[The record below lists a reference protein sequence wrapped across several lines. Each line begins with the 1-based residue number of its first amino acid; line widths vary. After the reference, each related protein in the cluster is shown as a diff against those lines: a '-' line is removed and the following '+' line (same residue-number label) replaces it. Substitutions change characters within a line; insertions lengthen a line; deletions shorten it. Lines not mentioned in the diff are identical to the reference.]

1 MPMPATASITDRD
14 APSTADT
21 AVVLVNL
28 GTPEAP
34 NTRAVRRYLSEF
46 LHDRRVVDMSRWLWC
61 PLLHFAILPLRSG
74 KVANKYA
81 SVWLPE
87 GSPLAVHTRRLAHA
101 VQHEL
106 PEVRVLHAMRYGQPS
121 WKQLLQRLQ
130 AEGVRRVLAL
140 PLYPQY
146 STSTTAS
153 VGDVL
158 GRAEGLATRL
168 VDDYHD
174 DPDWVAA
181 IADSIHRH
189 RANEGAGEHL
199 LFSFH
204 GLPQRFVDGGD
215 PYARQ
220 CEASARAI
228 ARALHLPDAAW
239 TLTYQSR
246 FGRERWLEPSTAGT
260 LDALA
265 ARGIK
270 RVDVVAPGFA
280 VDCLETLEEV
290 AMMLAEDFAEH
301 GGELRYIP
309 CLNESPTHAALL
321 AGIARRELGAWER

>member
-1 MPMPATASITDRD
+1 MPATASLADRD
-14 APSTADT
+14 SPPTADT

-87 GSPLAVHTRRLAHA
+87 GSPLAVHTRRLAQA

-158 GRAEGLATRL
+158 GRAEGLATRM
-168 VDDYHD
+168 VDHYHD
-174 DPDWVAA
+174 DPEWVAA
-181 IADSIHRH
+181 VADSIHRH
-189 RANEGAGEHL
+189 RATHGPGEHL

-220 CEASARAI
+220 CRDSARAI
-228 ARALHLPDAAW
+228 AEALHLPDEAW
-239 TLTYQSR
+239 TLSYQSR
-246 FGRERWLEPSTAGT
+246 FGRERWLEPSTVDT
-260 LDALA
+260 LSALT

-270 RVDVVAPGFA
+270 RVDVIAPGFA

-301 GGELRYIP
+301 GGQLRYIP
-309 CLNESPTHAALL
+309 CLNESPAHAALL
-321 AGIARRELGAWER
+321 AGIARRELGAWGR